1 MECPAHKTM
10 VRLLVALVRS
20 KDAQGVF
27 EYALIVAVVAIA
39 CFATMVLMG
48 QAVNNTYGLQNEVS
62 GF

>member
-1 MECPAHKTM
+1 M